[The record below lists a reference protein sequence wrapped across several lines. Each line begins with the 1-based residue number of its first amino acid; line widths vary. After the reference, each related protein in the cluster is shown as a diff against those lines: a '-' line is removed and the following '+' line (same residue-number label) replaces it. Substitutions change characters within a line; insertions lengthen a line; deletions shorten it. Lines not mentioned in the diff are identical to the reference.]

1 MTALAAA
8 RSTPRRDARLLDFAR
23 AASVTCY
30 AGAIGCLNS
39 SGLATPGA
47 VATTLKAVGRV
58 VEQESTADDGTVRVK
73 MERGTFK
80 FANSTS
86 TDAITNAEYGASVYI
101 VDDQTVAKTSGTST
115 RSVAGIC
122 RGVDADGVWV
132 EF

>member
-1 MTALAAA
+1 MAALAAA
-8 RSTPRRDARLLDFAR
+8 RNTPKRDARVLDFAR
-23 AASVTCY
+23 ANSVTCY

-47 VATTLKAVGRV
+47 AATTLLAVGRV
-58 VEQESTADDGTVRVK
+58 VRQYTTDAGVVRVE
-73 MERGTFK
+73 MERGCFK
-80 FANSTS
+80 FGNSAS
-86 TDAITNAEYGASVYI
+86 SDEITNAEYGKQVWI
-101 VDDQTVAKTSGTST
+101 VDDQTVAKTNGSSA

>member
-1 MTALAAA
+1 MAALSAA
-8 RSTPRRDARLLDFAR
+8 RNTVARAGEVFDFAR
-23 AASVTCY
+23 ANSVTCY
-30 AGAIGCLNS
+30 PGAIGCLNS

-47 VATTLKAVGRV
+47 TATTLKAVGRV
-58 VEQESTADDGTVRVK
+58 RRQYTADDGTVRVE

-80 FANSTS
+80 YGNSS
-86 TDAITNAEYGASVYI
+86 AGDAITNAEYGASVYV
-101 VDDQTVAKTSGTST
+101 VDDQTVAKTNGSST